1 MMPYYLA
8 IDIGASSGRHILG
21 HGENG
26 RILLEEI
33 YRFDTRQIYKNGHD
47 CWEID
52 GLWRSILEGLKACK
66 AAGKAP
72 VTVGIDTWAVDYI
85 LLDGEGKPVS
95 DAVAYR
101 DKRTDGMDTAV
112 NGVISP
118 TELYERTGI
127 QKQIFNTIY
136 QLTAL
141 KREHPEQ
148 LAAANRFLMM
158 PDYFNFLLT
167 GVCQNEYTNATST
180 NLVNVRL
187 KTWDMELIRRLGLP
201 EGIFGPLAMP
211 GTRLGHFTEAVRK
224 EAGFDCEVLLPATH
238 DTGSA
243 FLAVPARDENAV
255 YISSGTWSLLGVE
268 NMESITTE
276 ASRLQNFTNEGGYQ
290 YRYRYLKNIMGL
302 WMIQSIR
309 RELNGVTYV
318 AGKDGTQTES
328 EKKFSFAELEEAACA
343 AGDFESIVDV
353 NNDAFL
359 SPDSMIDAVKEY
371 CRSTRQTV
379 PSSIGELVQCVYTS
393 LAQCYAK
400 AVRDLS
406 ELTGKRYTSINIVGG
421 GSRAAYLNELTSRAT
436 GLPVFAGPCE
446 ATALGNLMVQ
456 MIANGEYPDL
466 VTARRAIKDSFLIKR
481 GD

>member
-1 MMPYYLA
+1 
-8 IDIGASSGRHILG
+8 
-21 HGENG
+21 
-26 RILLEEI
+26 
-33 YRFDTRQIYKNGHD
+33 
-47 CWEID
+47 
-52 GLWRSILEGLKACK
+52 
-66 AAGKAP
+66 
-72 VTVGIDTWAVDYI
+72 
-85 LLDGEGKPVS
+85 
-95 DAVAYR
+95 
-101 DKRTDGMDTAV
+101 
-112 NGVISP
+112 
-118 TELYERTGI
+118 
-127 QKQIFNTIY
+127 
-136 QLTAL
+136 
-141 KREHPEQ
+141 
-148 LAAANRFLMM
+148 MM
-158 PDYFNFLLT
+158 PDYFNFRLT

-180 NLVNVRL
+180 NLVNVRF

-268 NMESITTE
+268 NMEPITTE

-318 AGKDGTQTES
+318 AGKDGTQTEN

-343 AGDFESIVDV
+343 AGDFESSVDV
-353 NNDAFL
+353 NNDVFL

-379 PSSIGELVQCVYTS
+379 PSSIGELVQCVYKS

-436 GLPVFAGPCE
+436 GLPVLAGPCE